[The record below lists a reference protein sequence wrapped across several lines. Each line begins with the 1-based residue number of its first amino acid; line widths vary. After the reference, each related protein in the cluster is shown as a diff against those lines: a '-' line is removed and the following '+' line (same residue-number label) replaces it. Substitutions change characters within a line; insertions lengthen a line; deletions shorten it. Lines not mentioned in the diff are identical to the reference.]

1 MQQSI
6 QQNAT
11 RANARTAGAAAGIVA
26 AVMVVQTVLGA
37 IVSFFGNLGY
47 GAGNGDMFG
56 GLNAYNPL
64 VGTFQQFTT
73 SVLPIAA
80 GVFLAFWLVVPITA
94 DLALARVVVRSLVAA
109 AIASAVSLVI
119 SVVFALATAV
129 STAGPL
135 FGNSFPV
142 PDGGSLVFSLVGSI
156 QSVAF
161 TFLSTTPLIV
171 LAGVLVWLWVSKRAS
186 PASAN

>member
-11 RANARTAGAAAGIVA
+11 RANARTAGVAAAIVA
-26 AVMVVQTVLGA
+26 GVMVVQAVVGS
-37 IVSFFGNLGY
+37 IISFFGNLGY

-56 GLNAYNPL
+56 GLDAYNPL
-64 VGTFQQFTT
+64 VGMFQQLTT

-94 DLALARVVVRSLVAA
+94 DLPLARVIVRSLVAA

-142 PDGGSLVFSLVGSI
+142 PDGGSLFFSLVGSI
-156 QSVAF
+156 QSVAY

-171 LAGVLVWLWVSKRAS
+171 LAGVLVWLWLSKRESQAGS
-186 PASAN
+186 N